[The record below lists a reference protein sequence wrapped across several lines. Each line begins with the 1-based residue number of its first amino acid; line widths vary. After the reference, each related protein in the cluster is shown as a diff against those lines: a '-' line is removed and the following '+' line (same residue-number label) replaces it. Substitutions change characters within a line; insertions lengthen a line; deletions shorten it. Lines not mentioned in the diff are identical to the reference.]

1 MDLFEASTTEQK
13 KNKSKFS
20 PLADRLRPKTLNE
33 FVGQKHLVGAGKPIR
48 QMIEKNDVVS
58 MIFWGPP
65 GVGKTTLAL
74 IIASS
79 VKADFIQ
86 LSAVS
91 SGVKDV
97 RLAIEKAEYNLEH

>member
-1 MDLFEASTTEQK
+1 MDLFD
-13 KNKSKFS
+13 KNPDLLNDKPFAERLS
-20 PLADRLRPKTLNE
+20 PYTLEE
-33 FVGQKHLVGAGKPIR
+33 FFGQEHLIGKGKPIR
-48 QMIEKNDVVS
+48 QMIDNKSIVS

-74 IIASS
+74 IIS
-79 VKADFIQ
+79 KLIDADFIQ

-97 RLAIEKAEYNLEH
+97 REAIENAEKNLKY